1 MRKVLT
7 MTALAALA
15 FLLLGQ
21 STVLSQNYEE
31 GELDAWQAI
40 AETYYTAEGLADEN
54 FFTDTAPGL
63 VAAGE
68 LDERYGFRSP
78 DVVQPGMFVPDFT
91 LMTLGGVP
99 VTLSQYRGEKF
110 VLLINGSWY

>member
-7 MTALAALA
+7 LAALVALA
-15 FLLLGQ
+15 FMILGQ

-31 GELDAWQAI
+31 GELDAWQAL
-40 AETYYTAEGLADEN
+40 AEEYYTEAGLADPN

-68 LDERYGFRSP
+68 LDPRYGFRSP
-78 DVVQPGMFVPDFT
+78 DVVQPGMIVPDFT
-91 LMTLGGVP
+91 QLTRDGVP
-99 VTLSQYRGEKF
+99 VTLSQFRGEKF